1 MIAILIVIALLAA
14 LLFSM
19 KQYSDK
25 KQTSGMVMGTSS
37 NGLPAPVVPNSDQ
50 YASAAGV
57 KTTSFG
63 STKNP
68 MDDPSMLLPKDSDST
83 WGSVNPQGEGML
95 KNVGLLSATALAG
108 INTIGTSRKN
118 GNLQLRP
125 EPPNPTGPT
134 GPWNM
139 SSIQP
144 DSQNKT
150 FS

>member
-1 MIAILIVIALLAA
+1 MFIVVCLLAA
-14 LLFSM
+14 LLYSM
-19 KQYSDK
+19 KQTSDK
-25 KQTSGMVMGTSS
+25 KQTSGMLSG
-37 NGLPAPVVPNSDQ
+37 PAPTSLPSPAVPSTEQ

-57 KTTSFG
+57 KTTAFG
-63 STKNP
+63 STKSA

-95 KNVGLLSATALAG
+95 KNIGLLSATALAG

-125 EPPNPTGPT
+125 EPPNPTGST

-139 SSIQP
+139 SSIKP

-150 FS
+150 F